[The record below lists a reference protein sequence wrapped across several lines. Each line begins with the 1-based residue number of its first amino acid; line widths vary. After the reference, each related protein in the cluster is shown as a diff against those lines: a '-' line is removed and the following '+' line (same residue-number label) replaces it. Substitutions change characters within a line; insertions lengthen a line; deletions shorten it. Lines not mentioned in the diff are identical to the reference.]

1 MKLSRVDFSGLVH
14 SYYQAWFRFH
24 PEAAADIG
32 VRGFE
37 SQLTP
42 FADDDIGALT
52 TLNEKLIDSLD
63 EIDTSLLTPAQAIDR
78 EVMYG
83 GAVIELSE
91 LIEHDWRYRDPVRYL
106 PIHAI
111 YQLTLHNL
119 KLNKQHLKNRLD
131 AIPRHLRN
139 AQANLHTEPEAIP
152 PVWLEAAHNEAV
164 QGAGYLR
171 SLRRHP
177 IFLQHALNSELEQAA
192 HAVDEFAQFLET
204 ELQPRA
210 AGDFAC
216 GKTRFER
223 LLQHRHALPVSVQQ
237 LHALGRRLFD
247 ETLAELKAVTL
258 ELQGDENIQSL
269 TDKIQADHPTAAE
282 LIEQY
287 RQNMLAAKEF
297 VTQHD
302 LVTLPGRESLK
313 VIETPPFLRHEIP
326 FAAYLE
332 PPFND
337 PEQQGYYYVTPVE
350 DEASLGEHNLVSLRH
365 TCVHEAWPGHHLQFV
380 TANRGGCSSTLPR
393 LINPSATLYEGWA
406 LYCEQMMQE
415 QGFLDSPESRFVLLK
430 DRLWRALR
438 IMLDVELHTEGLSLE
453 EAAGRMQRWLGFT
466 RAQALGDLGWYS
478 RAPTV
483 PMGYATG
490 WALINATRERLSQ
503 LEQPFDL
510 KSFHD
515 RLLAEGSIA
524 LSHVVCRQFGRPVWD
539 SVQRSIFAESASP
552 ASV

>member
-1 MKLSRVDFSGLVH
+1 MSDFPGLLH

-24 PEAAADIG
+24 PETAVDLG

-42 FADDDIGALT
+42 FADDDIGALN

-63 EIDTSLLTPAQAIDR
+63 EIETSRLTAAQVVDR
-78 EVMYG
+78 DVMYG
-83 GAVIELSE
+83 AAVIELSE
-91 LIEHDWRYRDPVRYL
+91 TIEHDWRYCDPARYL
-106 PIHAI
+106 PVHAI

-119 KLNKQHLKNRLD
+119 KLNKQHLKTRLE
-131 AIPRHLRN
+131 AIPRYLRN
-139 AQANLHTEPEAIP
+139 AQANLHNEPEAIP
-152 PVWLEAAHNEAV
+152 PLWLEAAHTEAV
-164 QGAGYLR
+164 QGAEYLR
-171 SLRRHP
+171 SLRKHP

-192 HAVDEFAQFLET
+192 HAVDEFARFMET
-204 ELQPRA
+204 ALQPHA

-223 LLQHRHALPVSVQQ
+223 LLQHRHALPVSAEQ
-237 LHALGRRLFD
+237 LHALGERLFE
-247 ETLAELKAVTL
+247 ETLAALKQVTF
-258 ELQGDENIQSL
+258 ELQGNDDIQQL
-269 TDKIQADHPTAAE
+269 TDRIQARHPTA
-282 LIEQY
+282 EQLQETY
-287 RQNMLAAKEF
+287 RENMLAAKAF
-297 VTQHD
+297 VEQQD
-302 LVTLPGRESLK
+302 LISLPEPESLR

-350 DEASLGEHNLVSLRH
+350 NAASLGEHNFVSLQH

-380 TANRGGCSSTLPR
+380 TANRGRRSSSLPR
-393 LINPSATLYEGWA
+393 LVNPSSTLYEGWA
-406 LYCEQMMQE
+406 LYCEQLMQE
-415 QGFLDSPESRFVLLK
+415 QGFLDSPESRFILLK

-438 IMLDVELHTEGLSLE
+438 IMLDVELHTRGLPVE
-453 EAAGRMQRWLGFT
+453 RAAERMQHWLGFT
-466 RAQALGDLGWYS
+466 RAQAMADLGWYTRS
-478 RAPTV
+478 PTV

-490 WALINATRERLSQ
+490 WALINATRERLRQ
-503 LEQPFDL
+503 LEKPFHL

-524 LSHVVCRQFGRPVWD
+524 LSHGIREQFGHPVWE
-539 SVQRSIFAESASP
+539 SVQRDVFARRESDSAASI
-552 ASV
+552 